1 MSVIALSPALH
12 PEVGN
17 IKKTLPPIQLPFTV
31 RARNAVRRLVLR
43 ARHAY
48 FTRVWGMNIHPDT
61 LISTEAKLD
70 KSNPRG
76 IHIGE
81 GTAVSFG
88 ATILSHDYIR
98 RMHVDTRIG
107 RYCQIGARSIIMPGI
122 TVGDHSIVAAG
133 AVVTKDVPP
142 NSIVAGNPAKVLREG
157 IETVHW
163 GRLKEYDD
171 GTH

>member
-1 MSVIALSPALH
+1 MD
-12 PEVGN
+12 
-17 IKKTLPPIQLPFTV
+17 
-31 RARNAVRRLVLR
+31 
-43 ARHAY
+43 
-48 FTRVWGMNIHPDT
+48 IHKDT
-61 LISTEAKLD
+61 LISLKAHLD
-70 KSNPRG
+70 KSNPKG
-76 IHIGE
+76 VHIGE

-107 RYCQIGARSIIMPGI
+107 RFCQIGAHAIIMPGI

-133 AVVTKDVPP
+133 AVVTKDVPART
-142 NSIVAGNPAKVLREG
+142 IVGGNPAKILREG

-163 GRLKEYDD
+163 GRLKEFDD